1 MYFILKRAY
10 RYNNSS
16 IETLHTLPHLYP
28 SVSNTTSWASPNQN
42 SFQATIQWVNKWP
55 CHSNIKTHQESLGKK
70 IQSLQCCHET
80 KSWVQWNMGKSNWE
94 TQLGAFSNCF
104 MILNSSNLDWF
115 RWHVKY
121 WWTISCTSWYGKI
134 YENIPIQCRMMVCFD
149 LNHSNMVSFTVFVPG
164 ASLLLKSTMN
174 QFLVVTCNIPRCSTP
189 LNVYCQKSNIV
200 LGKYSISLI
209 KIEFQT
215 SYFVHHIYRYRYL
228 YTYPLIKYCNAISQI
243 TYMKKTYLVY
253 HYIYIYS
260 IYTVPTYI
268 IIIHHLLQ
276 NSFHVHNTPS
286 PLPPCV
292 SSYSFLSAPPTGK
305 LDVDREIH
313 HQSTCLGAT
322 ADGVPKSLGCF
333 FLLIDFSQSLNWSVV
348 EPTHLKNM
356 IRQIG
361 WFFLRVS
368 GWK

>member
-121 WWTISCTSWYGKI
+121 WWTISCTSWYGK
-134 YENIPIQCRMMVCFD
+134 
-149 LNHSNMVSFTVFVPG
+149 
-164 ASLLLKSTMN
+164 
-174 QFLVVTCNIPRCSTP
+174 
-189 LNVYCQKSNIV
+189 
-200 LGKYSISLI
+200 
-209 KIEFQT
+209 
-215 SYFVHHIYRYRYL
+215 
-228 YTYPLIKYCNAISQI
+228 
-243 TYMKKTYLVY
+243 YMKISPSSAEWWCVL
-253 HYIYIYS
+253 ILI
-260 IYTVPTYI
+260 IPTW
-268 IIIHHLLQ
+268 
-276 NSFHVHNTPS
+276 
-286 PLPPCV
+286 
-292 SSYSFLSAPPTGK
+292 FLSRFLFQGHLYYSSPPWTN
-305 LDVDREIH
+305 
-313 HQSTCLGAT
+313 S
-322 ADGVPKSLGCF
+322 
-333 FLLIDFSQSLNWSVV
+333 
-348 EPTHLKNM
+348 
-356 IRQIG
+356 
-361 WFFLRVS
+361 
-368 GWK
+368 